1 MNVGA
6 RVRPTSRGVGVTAVA
21 LALVIGGFS
30 AWATLNLGIAGVAFV
45 AMFAVGYLFLNRK
58 PIPSSAV
65 GSGLYI
71 TAMLMILTPI
81 LFYLPTIFGSA
92 DVEGAA
98 GAGQFFGGI
107 LGLVIWGFVFLLFA
121 IVTAAVGYFFS
132 RRASKKLD
140 TRSAAQ

>member
-1 MNVGA
+1 MNVKA
-6 RVRPTSRGVGVTAVA
+6 RVRPTSRGVGVAAVV

-30 AWATLNLGIAGVAFV
+30 AWATANLGIAAFASI
-45 AMFAVGYLFLNRK
+45 AMFVVGYLLLNQK

-71 TAMLMILTPI
+71 TALIMILTPI

-121 IVTAAVGYFFS
+121 IVTAAIGYFFN

-140 TRSAAQ
+140 KLSSSQ